1 MHKNSASFSSCFFIA
16 ITFLMVNG
24 FGGSQYSSTIYAKR
38 KQPDYLV
45 ALFLLR
51 LSVPMLMTM

>member
-1 MHKNSASFSSCFFIA
+1 
-16 ITFLMVNG
+16 MVNG